1 MPLNVIMDEKAL
13 LECFRDPGSTTTDE
27 KQVLQQLSQYPHPEQ
42 LREIKDCWVGYNTD
56 NCHFSLLHYAC
67 WKGWNDVSRELVEK
81 YQCNPH
87 LESTWKYTPLHCAC
101 ERGSI
106 DIVTLLIVGH
116 HCDPACH
123 GREGRTP
130 LHWACKSGKLDI
142 VRFLVERCHCDLRVQ
157 DEDGYTPLHYA
168 CAKGSI
174 DIVRF
179 LIVDRQCDPAC
190 CGKKGRTPLHIACE
204 CGKLNIVMCLVE
216 ECHCDPR
223 VQDKDGY
230 TPLHY
235 ACAKGSID
243 IVRFLIVDHRCD
255 PACRGWEGRTPLFY
269 ACVSGKLNIVKFLVE
284 KCRCDPRVQDKDG
297 NTPLHYACEVGTI
310 DIVRFL
316 IIDRQC
322 DPEYH
327 GQWYGRTPLYFACVS
342 GKLDIVKF
350 LVEECH
356 CDPRSQYLDGNTPLH
371 HACEVGTI
379 DIVRFLIVDRRC
391 DPACRGE
398 KGRTPLHCA
407 CVSGKLDIVKFL
419 VEECH
424 CDPRV
429 QDEDGN
435 TPLHYACEVGN
446 IDIVRF
452 LIIDHQCDPTYHGK
466 KGRTPVYYACVSGKL
481 DIVKFLVEECHCD
494 FRSQH
499 LDGNTPLH
507 YACEVG
513 NIDIVRFLIIDH
525 QCDPEYHGRWGR
537 TPLHCACVS
546 GKVDIVKFLVEE
558 CYCDPRVQDMYG
570 NTPLYFACKKGSI
583 DLVKFLIF
591 DHHCDPAC
599 CDVWGQTPLHYACED
614 SQVNIVKF
622 LVERC
627 HCDPRAQ
634 DADGNTPLHLACEG
648 ESVDIVRFLIVD
660 HHCDPACRGEKGRTP
675 LHCAC
680 KCGKLD
686 IVKFLVKECHCDPIR
701 GKDDDGKTP
710 LHLATE
716 GRQDDILLFLLSHIP
731 PLKVVNS
738 VIKHYPVKLLQAFK
752 QCRTEYPLE
761 SAFKIFVLGNHGA
774 GKTTLVK
781 VIENEITTIFGPLVG
796 QLRKV
801 SKSAVVPLTAG
812 IIPVRIESRRLGQI
826 VIYDMAGHYQ
836 YYSSHAA
843 LLRSLVSSSASMFLV
858 VVNLNQEKEE
868 IIRQLHYW
876 NSFVDNCC
884 SSAGRPPTVAVFSHA
899 DEVTENKPKR
909 KSSEIVEELSHSK
922 TSSGFSKAVTLD
934 CRKLASRGLTKI
946 RKIVAERCIKL
957 RETFQFDL
965 AVQLLYAFISSKLA
979 DQIAFT
985 VSELQLLIK
994 QEQGENSFAL
1004 KIGEIEILPANTTEL
1019 SQYLTMLSD
1028 KGQFLFLRND
1038 GKVEDSWVVINKM
1051 VLLAEIN
1058 GTIFAPDNFKQHHKI
1073 ANSTGVVP
1081 FSKIR
1086 QVFSKQDPDMVV
1098 AFLQHL
1104 EFCQEI
1110 SEAGVS
1116 LITSQHFRCSCGPME
1131 RFFFFPALV
1140 SEEKP
1145 SGPCNAIDTPSYRCG
1160 WTLQCSQPHQFF
1172 TPQFLHVLLL
1182 RLAFSFALAPNDT
1195 HEVQN
1200 SPVLKRR
1207 CFVWRNG
1214 IHWLS
1219 RVGVETTVEETKQ
1232 NSTFTITMQC
1242 ISGQEMECTRYHS
1255 QVVKCILDVK
1265 EELCPTVEVRESLV
1279 CLDDPTTG
1287 DTDLQHTFS
1296 IVEVAE
1302 AIAED
1307 KPFIVNQPGGKM
1319 VRIDDLLY
1327 FEPYAYVSEECLF
1340 TESNLNKVVSE
1351 EFLDGVSK
1359 TFGIKVHQLK
1369 QVLGIKDAKLQAVSA
1384 RAQSIQQDLPE
1395 YQVFPIKLNKTKMD
1409 LLKQV
1414 IGVNST
1420 KFQAALARAPP
1431 FQRDQPEYQCKLVFQ
1446 VWKESTQS
1454 PTYGALR
1461 SALDKY
1467 SVFCGRNPLVSCVHY
1482 VGMFCLC
1489 QLANI
1494 IIFIL
1499 WD

>member
-1 MPLNVIMDEKAL
+1 MSLNVVMDEKAL
-13 LECFRDPGSTTTDE
+13 LECFRDPESTTNE
-27 KQVLQQLSQYPHPEQ
+27 ELALQLLSQYPHPKQ
-42 LREIKDCWVGYNTD
+42 LRKIKDCWVGYNTD
-56 NCHFSLLHYAC
+56 NYQFSLLHYAC

-81 YQCNPH
+81 YQCDPH

-106 DIVTLLIVGH
+106 DIVTLLIVDH

-130 LHWACKSGKLDI
+130 LHWACKSRKLDI
-142 VRFLVERCHCDLRVQ
+142 VRFLVEGCHCDLRVQ

-168 CAKGSI
+168 CEGGSI

-223 VQDKDGY
+223 VQDEDGS

-235 ACAKGSID
+235 ACEVGSVD
-243 IVRFLIVDHRCD
+243 IVRFLIVDHHCD
-255 PACRGWEGRTPLFY
+255 PACRGEKGRTPLYY

-284 KCRCDPRVQDKDG
+284 ECHCDPRVQDEDG
-297 NTPLHYACEVGTI
+297 NTPLHHACEVGNI
-310 DIVRFL
+310 DTVRFL
-316 IIDRQC
+316 IIDHQC
-322 DPEYH
+322 DPTYH
-327 GQWYGRTPLYFACVS
+327 GEKGRTPLYYACVS

-356 CDPRSQYLDGNTPLH
+356 CDPRSQY
-371 HACEVGTI
+371 
-379 DIVRFLIVDRRC
+379 
-391 DPACRGE
+391 
-398 KGRTPLHCA
+398 
-407 CVSGKLDIVKFL
+407 
-419 VEECH
+419 
-424 CDPRV
+424 
-429 QDEDGN
+429 
-435 TPLHYACEVGN
+435 
-446 IDIVRF
+446 
-452 LIIDHQCDPTYHGK
+452 
-466 KGRTPVYYACVSGKL
+466 
-481 DIVKFLVEECHCD
+481 
-494 FRSQH
+494 

-558 CYCDPRVQDMYG
+558 CYYDPRVQDMYG

-614 SQVNIVKF
+614 SQVNIVKY

-634 DADGNTPLHLACEG
+634 DADGITPLHLACEG

-660 HHCDPACRGEKGRTP
+660 HHCDPACRGDKGRTP

-680 KCGKLD
+680 KYGKLD

-716 GRQDDILLFLLSHIP
+716 GRQDDILLFLLSYIP

-761 SAFKIFVLGNHGA
+761 SAFKIFVLGNHAA

-884 SSAGRPPTVAVFSHA
+884 SSAARPPTVAVFSHA

-909 KSSEIVEELSHSK
+909 KSSEIVKELSHSK

-994 QEQGENSFAL
+994 QEQGEDSFAL
-1004 KIGEIEILPANTTEL
+1004 KIGDIEILPANTTEL
-1019 SQYLTMLSD
+1019 SQYLTVLSD

-1140 SEEKP
+1140 SEKKP
-1145 SGPCNAIDTPSYRCG
+1145 SGPGRAIDAPSYRCG
-1160 WTLQCSQPHQFF
+1160 WTLQCSRPYQFF

-1195 HEVQN
+1195 HEVQV
-1200 SPVLKRR
+1200 SPVLERR
-1207 CFVWRNG
+1207 SFVWKNG

-1219 RVGVETTVEETKQ
+1219 RRGVETTVEEIQQ
-1232 NSTFTITMQC
+1232 NSTYIVTVQC
-1242 ISGQEMECTRYHS
+1242 ISGQEMECTRYRS
-1255 QVVKCILDVK
+1255 QVVRCILDAK
-1265 EELCPTVEVRESLV
+1265 EELCPTIEVRESLIR
-1279 CLDDPTTG
+1279 LDDPTTG
-1287 DTDLQHTFS
+1287 DTDLQHAFS

-1302 AIAED
+1302 AVSEE

-1319 VRIDDLLY
+1319 VRMDDLLY
-1327 FEPYAYVSEECLF
+1327 FEPYAYVSAECLF

-1359 TFGIKVHQLK
+1359 TSGIKVHQLK
-1369 QVLGIKDAKLQAVSA
+1369 QVLGIKDAKLQAVPA
-1384 RAQSIQQDLPE
+1384 RAQSTQQDLPE
-1395 YQVFPIKLNKTKMD
+1395 YQ
-1409 LLKQV
+1409 
-1414 IGVNST
+1414 
-1420 KFQAALARAPP
+1420 
-1431 FQRDQPEYQCKLVFQ
+1431 CKLMFQ
-1446 VWKESTQS
+1446 VWKENTQR

-1467 SVFCGRNPLVSCVHY
+1467 SVFCGRNPLVSCSIMWVCFVCVNFTSIHSVGLAITAFFDNHTDEY
-1482 VGMFCLC
+1482 VLNY
-1489 QLANI
+1489 LAVNN
-1494 IIFIL
+1494 L
-1499 WD
+1499 AYHVMYTTGSQSHSQSPHTKGR